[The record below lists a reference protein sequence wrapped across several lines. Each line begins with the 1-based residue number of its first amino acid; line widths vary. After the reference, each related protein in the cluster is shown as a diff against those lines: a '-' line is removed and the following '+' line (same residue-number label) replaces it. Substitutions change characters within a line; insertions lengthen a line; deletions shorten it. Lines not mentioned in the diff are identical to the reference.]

1 VGKKNEL
8 RDAELCVIDE
18 AVLFTAAWRPDI
30 EQHDFRRLYN
40 NLCLAVDRYMNLSL
54 QEAATAAVSRRHP
67 ETSHHAAASLTN
79 VGAIARKVFDEIAL
93 VFEES
98 GTGLTSDQVEQILG
112 GRHQT
117 ISARVNELRERGW
130 ITDSGLRRPTRSG
143 RKAIVWKP
151 TQKAMI
157 QR

>member
-1 VGKKNEL
+1 MGKTNVV
-8 RDAELCVIDE
+8 RDAELGLLDE
-18 AVLFTAAWRPDI
+18 AVFFTAAWRPDI
-30 EQHDFRRLYN
+30 EQRDFERMYN
-40 NLCLAVDRYMNLSL
+40 RLCLAVDRYLNVTLE
-54 QEAATAAVSRRHP
+54 EASRAAIGIQHP
-67 ETSHHAAASLTN
+67 ETSHEAAESLTN
-79 VGAIARKVFDEIAL
+79 VGSIARKVFDEIAL

-98 GTGLTSDQVEQILG
+98 GTGLTADQVEQLLG

-143 RKAIVWKP
+143 RRAIVWKP
-151 TQKAMI
+151 TQKAMM